1 MNTIKILTLALIS
14 FLTFSSCS
22 DDDVDTWV
30 DVPNSEV
37 TPVTKNNKV
46 IYEVNVRN
54 YSAEGNFKGLEKDL
68 PHLKDLGVD
77 ILWLMPIH
85 PIGEENREGFLGS
98 PYAVKN
104 YKAINPSYGTAE
116 DFKSLI
122 NAAHAA
128 NMEIW
133 IDWVANHTA
142 WDNNWVSE
150 HLDYYAEKDGQRPY
164 SPEGWNDVV
173 QLDYNNA
180 DMRAAM
186 IDAMKYWVSEFNIDG
201 YRCDAATFVP
211 LSFWKEARA
220 QVDAVKNI
228 TWLCEGDNADY
239 MEAFDYDY
247 AWAFNT
253 AMNNFGKDNN
263 VPVLVSECEKLFN
276 NAAYK
281 NKGRMVYLTNHD
293 LNAHDGTEF
302 TRYGSSVLPLTV
314 LSFTIYDMPLI
325 YNGQE
330 IGMDKAM
337 SLFDLDP
344 VRWSPANQI
353 YVNLFSKLTQLK
365 RTQPALEDGANRGAL
380 KIYPTNNEKVF
391 VYSRVKGD
399 NEVLTVLNL
408 GKVAVKFRFTDAVPS
423 GQFKDYLNNTYKEFS
438 AEEGIVLLENGYA
451 VFVK

>member
-1 MNTIKILTLALIS
+1 MNIIKLFALALIS

-22 DDDVDTWV
+22 DDDDNWTEI
-30 DVPNSEV
+30 PNSEV
-37 TPVTKNNKV
+37 KPITANNRV

-54 YSAEGNFKGLEKDL
+54 YSSEGNFKGLEKDL

-85 PIGEENREGFLGS
+85 PIGVENREGSLGS
-98 PYAVKN
+98 PYSVKD
-104 YKAINPSYGTAE
+104 YKAVNPDYGTTA
-116 DFKSLI
+116 DFKALI
-122 NAAHAA
+122 EAAHAL

-133 IDWVANHTA
+133 IDWVANHTSRDHA
-142 WDNNWVSE
+142 WIKE

-164 SPEGWNDVV
+164 SPENWYDVV

-180 DMRAAM
+180 NMRAAM
-186 IDAMKYWVSEFNIDG
+186 IDAMKYWVSEFGIDG

-220 QVDAVKNI
+220 QVDVVKKI

-247 AWAFNT
+247 AWGFNT
-253 AMNNFGKDNN
+253 AMNNFGSSNN
-263 VPVLVSECEKLFN
+263 VTELVNECEKLFN
-276 NAAYK
+276 NTAYR

-293 LNAHDGTEF
+293 LNAYDGTEF

-330 IGMDKAM
+330 IGMNKAM
-337 SLFDLDP
+337 SLFDPSPVEWDP
-344 VRWSPANQI
+344 SNKI
-353 YVNLFSKLTQLK
+353 YVNLFQKLTQLK
-365 RTQPALEDGANRGAL
+365 RTQPALEDGTNRGSL

-391 VYSRVKGD
+391 VYSRTKGD
-399 NEVLTVLNL
+399 NEVLVIFNL
-408 GKVAVKFRFTDAVPS
+408 GKVAVRFKFTEEVPV
-423 GQFKDYLNNTYKEFS
+423 GQYRDYLNNTYTEFS
-438 AEEGIVLLENGYA
+438 AEEGITLLENGYA